1 MSQRKWCDIKHSH
14 HRHLYMTQNII
25 FMWIRLDFL
34 LIFLLSLNIVSVHGN
49 HKFDSN
55 NWASSTHILYT
66 NFMSFRLERFSKK
79 PERKNEK
86 ETSVI
91 ITISAAIKSR
101 NCFPPEASR
110 YFIIS
115 DINSNTPK
123 WTYLCYFHHLPA

>member
-1 MSQRKWCDIKHSH
+1 M
-14 HRHLYMTQNII
+14 
-25 FMWIRLDFL
+25 
-34 LIFLLSLNIVSVHGN
+34 LSLNIVSVHGN

-91 ITISAAIKSR
+91 MTISAAIKSR
-101 NCFPPEASR
+101 KILVFLQKQV
-110 YFIIS
+110 
-115 DINSNTPK
+115 DIVS
-123 WTYLCYFHHLPA
+123 YLT